1 VLGMKTD
8 LPRTLF
14 SPKGQLLRPLWD
26 LFSIIVLVL
35 SRRTFRVRFEGS
47 QLSTN
52 AMKTGKNL
60 GTFRVRFFGPSA
72 YRKRTLRVQSADLP
86 RISTGPSAY
95 ALIGS
100 KRYKC
105 F

>member
-1 VLGMKTD
+1 M
-8 LPRTLF
+8 
-14 SPKGQLLRPLWD
+14 D
-26 LFSIIVLVL
+26 LFSIITSVLTKW
-35 SRRTFRVRFEGS
+35 TFRVRSEGN
-47 QLSTN
+47 QVSTN
-52 AMKTGKNL
+52 AYENRQNL

-72 YRKRTLRVQSADLP
+72 YRKRTFRVQSADLP